1 MRFRASRWRRP
12 YAYLTV
18 FVWIVG
24 AVQLAAGTPWLYSLF
39 LIVFALFHC
48 RLSLQL
54 ESEGVEVITMDHP
67 AVTSLGDLTFDSPF
81 HLPITLHP
89 SGSAEKVFVRVKNPC
104 TLVDWPG
111 HVSASSVCWHVCGHQ
126 CLCMCVRVAGYSR
139 TLFTPYW
146 R

>member
-1 MRFRASRWRRP
+1 MA
-12 YAYLTV
+12 V
-18 FVWIVG
+18 FTFFFVT
-24 AVQLAAGTPWLYSLF
+24 A
-39 LIVFALFHC
+39 C

-104 TLVDWPG
+104 NLVDRLRVRIVFCVLACLRASLHICVCIWL
-111 HVSASSVCWHVCGHQ
+111 SA
-126 CLCMCVRVAGYSR
+126 AGFCSLR
-139 TLFTPYW
+139 FGGEAC
-146 R
+146 